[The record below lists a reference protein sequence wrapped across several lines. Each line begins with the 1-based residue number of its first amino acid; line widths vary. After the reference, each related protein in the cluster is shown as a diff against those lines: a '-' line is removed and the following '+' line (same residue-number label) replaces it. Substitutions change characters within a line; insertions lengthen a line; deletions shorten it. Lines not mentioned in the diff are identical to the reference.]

1 MQEIIHHP
9 LGRSRRVHFLR
20 VKAENEEGEP
30 ERGGGWV
37 VVRDGI
43 EVIGK
48 GWESERALRLTP
60 RHAIRLATELL
71 IAAERAEGGRKQ

>member
-9 LGRSRRVHFLR
+9 LGGSQRVHSLR
-20 VKAENEEGEP
+20 VKTENEEGEP
-30 ERGGGWV
+30 KREGSWV

-48 GWESERALRLTP
+48 GWKSERVLRLTP
-60 RHAIRLATELL
+60 RHAIRLAVELL
-71 IAAERAEGGRKQ
+71 IAAERAEGVQKQ

>member
-9 LGRSRRVHFLR
+9 RGRSQRVHSLR
-20 VKAENEEGEP
+20 VKNENEEGEP
-30 ERGGGWV
+30 KHEGGWV

-48 GWESERALRLTP
+48 GWESNTVLRLTS
-60 RHAIRLATELL
+60 RHAIRLAVELL
-71 IAAERAEGGRKQ
+71 IAAERAERVHK